1 MVLTAAW
8 CWRPC
13 RGTTRW
19 GSLLG
24 LLSLAGSAPGR
35 RDSTGRNPAPLPL
48 RGLFL
53 RGGLGLRGG
62 EDSGAFVDRLRER
75 LGPFGDLV
83 FRPAAE
89 VGDQGRGEV
98 VLGGGEE
105 AEPVLAGVLR
115 FPLRGG
121 ELVGEAL
128 LLGLL
133 ALFVRVVVLRLLGV
147 ELGAFLVVAGLLLP
161 FGELGVGLGEGVF
174 GSVAV
179 GGCVGE
185 EFLGAAVAVT
195 RGGCAALCGL
205 LAGCGLLG
213 GRSLLPARVGGWGG
227 PEHRVQ
233 GSGLRRRYRPLGCR
247 CGALGC
253 VF

>member
-1 MVLTAAW
+1 MRDGGRSYWAAASE
-8 CWRPC
+8 P
-13 RGTTRW
+13 
-19 GSLLG
+19 
-24 LLSLAGSAPGR
+24 
-35 RDSTGRNPAPLPL
+35 
-48 RGLFL
+48 
-53 RGGLGLRGG
+53 
-62 EDSGAFVDRLRER
+62 
-75 LGPFGDLV
+75 
-83 FRPAAE
+83 
-89 VGDQGRGEV
+89 
-98 VLGGGEE
+98 
-105 AEPVLAGVLR
+105 EPVLPGVLR
-115 FPLRGG
+115 FLLRGG

-133 ALFVRVVVLRLLGV
+133 GFLVRVVVLRLLGV

-161 FGELGVGLGEGVF
+161 LGELGVGLGEGVF
-174 GSVAV
+174 GAVAV
-179 GGCVGE
+179 GGCVGK
-185 EFLGAAVAVT
+185 EFLGAAVAVA

-213 GRSLLPARVGGWGG
+213 GRSLLPGRVGGWGG